1 MATIRPNTVVERAEA
16 TPGAMAMILA
26 SPAYAQAR
34 ILNDLAPDIADALNT
49 ISYPSLSVCCLGY
62 RREKIKHNLNGFGFL
77 VPSRERRNILG
88 TLWDASIFPQ
98 RAPEGYVLLR
108 SMVGG
113 ARAPDLAMLP
123 QEKLLD
129 LVRADLKDVMGIDAA
144 PDFVRVYRHEHAI
157 PQYVV
162 GHGQRLKTI
171 DQLLQNHPGL
181 ILTGNAYKGVALN
194 DCISNA
200 YHLANTLYPA

>member
-1 MATIRPNTVVERAEA
+1 MQF
-16 TPGAMAMILA
+16 A
-26 SPAYAQAR
+26 S
-34 ILNDLAPDIADALNT
+34 
-49 ISYPSLSVCCLGY
+49 SLST
-62 RREKIKHNLNGFGFL
+62 H
-77 VPSRERRNILG
+77 
-88 TLWDASIFPQ
+88 PQ
-98 RAPEGYVLLR
+98 WNAAADEICHT
-108 SMVGG
+108 
-113 ARAPDLAMLP
+113 ARQQLSAAPDLAMLP

-144 PDFVRVYRHEHAI
+144 PNFVRVYRHEHAI

-171 DQLLQNHPGL
+171 EQLLQKHPGL
-181 ILTGNAYKGVALN
+181 IVTGNAYKGVALN